1 MNLKKIAIAA
11 AVAGLSLT
19 VSRAQVVN
27 APQVI
32 PAITPTP
39 AQIPFGPTLDV
50 IPYVSA
56 DGYSVQMSIVPT
68 LTEFLGY
75 DTEFA
80 QTFTTVVGNQPVQ
93 PTPLPSFRVRQVVT
107 SATVWDGQTIVL
119 GGLIAENVAKTKD
132 KVPILGD
139 IPFLGRF
146 FRSEAS
152 RQEKKNLVIFVTP
165 TIIDPAG
172 NRMFDKENP
181 PYDPNTIPPQP
192 PGSLSSTTTTTTT
205 TTTTPIPPP
214 TAAPAP

>member
-11 AVAGLSLT
+11 AVAGLGLT
-19 VSRAQVVN
+19 TARAQVVN
-27 APQVI
+27 APQVV
-32 PAITPTP
+32 PAIIPTP
-39 AQIPFGPTLDV
+39 AQIPFGPVLDV

-80 QTFTTVVGNQPVQ
+80 QTFQTVVGNQPLQ

-119 GGLIAENVAKTKD
+119 GGLIAENVSKTKD
-132 KVPILGD
+132 KVPLLGD
-139 IPFLGRF
+139 IPLVGRL
-146 FRSEAS
+146 FRSETS
-152 RQEKKNLVIFVTP
+152 RSQKKNLVIFVTP

-172 NRMFDKENP
+172 NRIFDKENP
-181 PYDPNTIPPQP
+181 PYDPNTIPPQTAP
-192 PGSLSSTTTTTTT
+192 RVVTPIQESTTTTTTT
-205 TTTTPIPPP
+205 TTTTP
-214 TAAPAP
+214 

>member
-11 AVAGLSLT
+11 AVAGLSLIGA
-19 VSRAQVVN
+19 RAQVVQ
-27 APQVI
+27 APQVV
-32 PAITPTP
+32 PAIVPTP

-56 DGYSVQMSIVPT
+56 DGYTVQMSIVPT

-119 GGLIAENVAKTKD
+119 GGLIAENVNKKKD
-132 KVPILGD
+132 KVPVLGD
-139 IPFLGRF
+139 IPLLGRL
-146 FRSEAS
+146 FRSESS
-152 RQEKKNLVIFVTP
+152 RSEKKNLVIFVTP

-172 NRMFDKENP
+172 NRIFDKENP
-181 PYDPNTIPPQP
+181 PYDPNTIPAQAPRTA
-192 PGSLSSTTTTTTT
+192 TTVPII
-205 TTTTPIPPP
+205 TP
-214 TAAPAP
+214 